1 MSSLPFDTQE
11 LFITLN
17 RTQISKLSPETISSL
32 SDNQIS
38 WLTKLQISWLNK
50 NQVAALR
57 VHVLSIEQLK
67 DMLTQIAFFSTLNNF
82 TKEKIQAFTLNQVK
96 LISPSALA
104 NTEHYVHTLF
114 TGSQLDAMTV
124 LQFKEI
130 KLNLLSIEQLSLVNR
145 NLSVLDTLNSLRE
158 DQIKSLTPKQ
168 MKYISTKCLSNSNI
182 TLLTSEQLNSLSNQ
196 QFIALKITDLTLD
209 QFKSL
214 GRVLASLPS
223 LTLLSKEQVES
234 LSKEQ
239 LIFISVKVLE
249 ASITVLP
256 LLTKTQINSLSLA
269 QLSAVIRLNQS
280 SFSLLDKIDS
290 KLVPLLSIK
299 DLSVD
304 GFNLLQQLDK
314 FNCYVDKYAYIQKI
328 TYVRY
333 LTDKQISE
341 LTPDHY
347 KVLNVSVLSFRQVPL
362 INITKLTKE
371 QLGCFSNDNR
381 GAMSESQMNYYMDN
395 FWNTNNDIPD
405 ETSTIDSQT
414 VVLNDQQ

>member
-1 MSSLPFDTQE
+1 M
-11 LFITLN
+11 
-17 RTQISKLSPETISSL
+17 
-32 SDNQIS
+32 
-38 WLTKLQISWLNK
+38 
-50 NQVAALR
+50 
-57 VHVLSIEQLK
+57 
-67 DMLTQIAFFSTLNNF
+67 
-82 TKEKIQAFTLNQVK
+82 VK
-96 LISPSALA
+96 
-104 NTEHYVHTLF
+104 V
-114 TGSQLDAMTV
+114 D
-124 LQFKEI
+124 
-130 KLNLLSIEQLSLVNR
+130 
-145 NLSVLDTLNSLRE
+145 
-158 DQIKSLTPKQ
+158 
-168 MKYISTKCLSNSNI
+168 LSNSNI